1 MSHRVWWLAGR
12 GSHPAAL
19 MRHHRIRTT
28 LRVLAPI
35 GVHRCAK

>member
-1 MSHRVWWLAGR
+1 MSHRVWWLARR
-12 GSHPAAL
+12 GSHPPAL

-35 GVHRCAK
+35 GVHRRAK